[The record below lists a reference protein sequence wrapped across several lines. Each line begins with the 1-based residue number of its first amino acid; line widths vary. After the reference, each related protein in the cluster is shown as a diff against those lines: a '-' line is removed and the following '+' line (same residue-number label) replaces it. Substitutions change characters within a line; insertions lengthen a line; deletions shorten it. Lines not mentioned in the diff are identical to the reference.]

1 MLPKETRAAAI
12 EAKIKLNS
20 LIQQNEELKVQN
32 QEIDKKNLQQRE
44 PETSQ
49 SKPEIVP
56 DLRKEETIVVSRN
69 FEKDVTNNLQIIDKE
84 QIENER
90 KTELLK
96 IVEQESKG
104 MKMYFFSGCAKAL
117 QKMSSSHKPI
127 LISILILESI
137 GVVWMFV

>member
-32 QEIDKKNLQQRE
+32 QEIDTKNLQQRE
-44 PETSQ
+44 
-49 SKPEIVP
+49 IVP
-56 DLRKEETIVVSRN
+56 DMRKEETIVVSRN
-69 FEKDVTNNLQIIDKE
+69 FEKDVTNNLQMVDKE
-84 QIENER
+84 QMENER

-104 MKMYFFSGCAKAL
+104 MRM
-117 QKMSSSHKPI
+117 M
-127 LISILILESI
+127 
-137 GVVWMFV
+137 V

>member
-1 MLPKETRAAAI
+1 MLPKETRGAAI

-32 QEIDKKNLQQRE
+32 QEIDKKNLQE

-49 SKPEIVP
+49 SKPEMVP
-56 DLRKEETIVVSRN
+56 DLRKEEIIVVSRN

-84 QIENER
+84 QMENER

-104 MKMYFFSGCAKAL
+104 MRM
-117 QKMSSSHKPI
+117 M
-127 LISILILESI
+127 
-137 GVVWMFV
+137 V

>member
-32 QEIDKKNLQQRE
+32 QEIDTKNLQQWE
-44 PETSQ
+44 PEVSQ
-49 SKPEIVP
+49 SKPEIVL
-56 DLRKEETIVVSRN
+56 DGRKEETIVVSRN
-69 FEKDVTNNLQIIDKE
+69 CEKDVTNNLQIVDKE

-104 MKMYFFSGCAKAL
+104 MRM
-117 QKMSSSHKPI
+117 M
-127 LISILILESI
+127 
-137 GVVWMFV
+137 V

>member
-32 QEIDKKNLQQRE
+32 QEIDTKNLQQWE
-44 PETSQ
+44 PEVSQ

-56 DLRKEETIVVSRN
+56 DMRKEETIVVSRN
-69 FEKDVTNNLQIIDKE
+69 LEKDVTNNLQMVDKE

-104 MKMYFFSGCAKAL
+104 MRM
-117 QKMSSSHKPI
+117 M
-127 LISILILESI
+127 
-137 GVVWMFV
+137 V

>member
-32 QEIDKKNLQQRE
+32 QEIDEKNLQQQE
-44 PETSQ
+44 PEISQ
-49 SKPEIVP
+49 SKPEMVP
-56 DLRKEETIVVSRN
+56 DLRKEEIIVVSRN
-69 FEKDVTNNLQIIDKE
+69 FEKDVTNNLQFIDKE
-84 QIENER
+84 QMENER

-104 MKMYFFSGCAKAL
+104 MRM
-117 QKMSSSHKPI
+117 I
-127 LISILILESI
+127 
-137 GVVWMFV
+137 V

>member
-32 QEIDKKNLQQRE
+32 QEIDKKNLQE

-49 SKPEIVP
+49 SKPEMVP
-56 DLRKEETIVVSRN
+56 DLRKEEIIVVSRN

-84 QIENER
+84 QMENER

-104 MKMYFFSGCAKAL
+104 MRM
-117 QKMSSSHKPI
+117 M
-127 LISILILESI
+127 
-137 GVVWMFV
+137 V

>member
-1 MLPKETRAAAI
+1 MFCNLIILDEDLFKLLPKETRAAAI
-12 EAKIKLNS
+12 EAKIKLSS

-32 QEIDKKNLQQRE
+32 QEIDKKNLQQQE

-49 SKPEIVP
+49 SKPEMVP
-56 DLRKEETIVVSRN
+56 DLRKEEIIVVSRN

-84 QIENER
+84 QMENER

-104 MKMYFFSGCAKAL
+104 MRM
-117 QKMSSSHKPI
+117 I
-127 LISILILESI
+127 
-137 GVVWMFV
+137 V

>member
-32 QEIDKKNLQQRE
+32 QEIDTKNLQQQE
-44 PETSQ
+44 PEISQ

-56 DLRKEETIVVSRN
+56 DMRKEETIVVSRN
-69 FEKDVTNNLQIIDKE
+69 FEKDVTNNLQIVDKE
-84 QIENER
+84 QMENER

-96 IVEQESKG
+96 IVEEESKG
-104 MKMYFFSGCAKAL
+104 MGM
-117 QKMSSSHKPI
+117 M
-127 LISILILESI
+127 
-137 GVVWMFV
+137 V

>member
-32 QEIDKKNLQQRE
+32 QEIDKKKLQE

-49 SKPEIVP
+49 SKPEMVP
-56 DLRKEETIVVSRN
+56 DLRKEEIIVVSRN
-69 FEKDVTNNLQIIDKE
+69 FEKDVTNNLQMVDKE
-84 QIENER
+84 QMENER

-104 MKMYFFSGCAKAL
+104 KVHIF
-117 QKMSSSHKPI
+117 
-127 LISILILESI
+127 
-137 GVVWMFV
+137 

>member
-56 DLRKEETIVVSRN
+56 DMRKEETIVVSRN
-69 FEKDVTNNLQIIDKE
+69 FEKDMTNSTLQIIDKE

-127 LISILILESI
+127 LISILILDRL
-137 GVVWMFV
+137 V